1 MFKNFITTFSKMPIE
16 NSAEILAYTQ
26 NLINTKIR
34 MLKLAHRGS
43 QRLRTRNKPCELQ
56 KY

>member
-1 MFKNFITTFSKMPIE
+1 MPLE

>member
-1 MFKNFITTFSKMPIE
+1 MFKNFITTFSKLPTE
-16 NSAEILAYTQ
+16 NSAGILAYTQ

-34 MLKLAHRGS
+34 MLRLAHRGS
-43 QRLRTRNKPCELQ
+43 QRLRTRIKPCELQ